1 MSNKPQSENV
11 DATSGF
17 CDNFARVCQSGKVD
31 LPKCMNALA
40 DYARRNPEAVAFIS
54 IGDLAREVGVS
65 TSSVSR
71 FARLLGFSGFPEM
84 KSHYKERLR
93 AKIRAM
99 QENGI
104 N

>member
-1 MSNKPQSENV
+1 MSNKPQSEN
-11 DATSGF
+11 AGAKSGF
-17 CDNFARVCQSGKVD
+17 GDNFTRDCQSRKVD

-40 DYARRNPEAVAFIS
+40 DYARRKPDAVAFIS
-54 IGDLAREVGVS
+54 IGDFAREVGVS

-84 KSHYKERLR
+84 KTHYKDRLR
-93 AKIRAM
+93 AKIQAM